1 MQKKQHKS
9 FFSLVKC
16 PIYDIIILYV
26 QEYCKRLRWKKWA
39 KTEELLILRKIKLI
53 NFRNYK
59 KLSLNLDKK
68 INIFI
73 GDNAQGKTNILESIY
88 FLALTKSYRTV
99 DQNLIRKEAAAA
111 KVNGEIKDKSIYRSM
126 SVEISKDSKIVRINN
141 NEVKK
146 ISDYITNLNVILIS
160 PEDISII
167 QGTPAERRNF
177 LNIELSQLSRNYI
190 KKYNEFN
197 KLLKIRNNYLKML
210 YKSSNPDRRY
220 LDSVTD
226 NLIERE
232 VDIYKERKMFI
243 DKINERITQI
253 FENITGKKNFKVKY
267 ETNVEFSEF
276 TDKCISDTLK
286 ERYSRN
292 YMKEVENGMTLYG
305 PHRDDLSFT
314 LDNDDIKLYGSQGQQ
329 KVATIALK
337 LSEIDIFKEVKDSY
351 PIILLDDIFSELDTK
366 SRNKLIGYIN
376 RDIQVVI
383 TSNDTKGLN
392 RKFLDIAK
400 ISKVVNGNVIEKVG
414 KNNGKE

>member
-1 MQKKQHKS
+1 M
-9 FFSLVKC
+9 
-16 PIYDIIILYV
+16 
-26 QEYCKRLRWKKWA
+26 
-39 KTEELLILRKIKLI
+39 ILRKVKLI

-99 DQNLIRKEAAAA
+99 DQNLIRKEAVAA

-126 SVEISKDSKIVRINN
+126 SVEISKDSKVVRINN

-286 ERYSRN
+286 ERYNRN
-292 YMKEVENGMTLYG
+292 YIKEVENGMTLYG

-392 RKFLDIAK
+392 KKFLDIAK

>member
-1 MQKKQHKS
+1 
-9 FFSLVKC
+9 
-16 PIYDIIILYV
+16 
-26 QEYCKRLRWKKWA
+26 
-39 KTEELLILRKIKLI
+39 LILRKVKLI

-99 DQNLIRKEAAAA
+99 DQNLIRKEAVAA
-111 KVNGEIKDKSIYRSM
+111 KVNGEIKDNSIYRSM

-286 ERYSRN
+286 ERYNRN

-392 RKFLDIAK
+392 KKFLDIAK

>member
-1 MQKKQHKS
+1 M
-9 FFSLVKC
+9 
-16 PIYDIIILYV
+16 
-26 QEYCKRLRWKKWA
+26 
-39 KTEELLILRKIKLI
+39 ILRKIKLI

-210 YKSSNPDRRY
+210 YKSSNTDRRY

-286 ERYSRN
+286 ERYNRN

-392 RKFLDIAK
+392 KKFLDIAK

>member
-1 MQKKQHKS
+1 M
-9 FFSLVKC
+9 
-16 PIYDIIILYV
+16 
-26 QEYCKRLRWKKWA
+26 
-39 KTEELLILRKIKLI
+39 ILRKVKLI

-99 DQNLIRKEAAAA
+99 DQNLIRKEAVAA
-111 KVNGEIKDKSIYRSM
+111 KVNGEIKDNSIYRSM

-286 ERYSRN
+286 ERYNRN
-292 YMKEVENGMTLYG
+292 YIKEVENGMTLYG
-305 PHRDDLSFT
+305 PHRDDLSFI

-392 RKFLDIAK
+392 KKFLDIAK

>member
-1 MQKKQHKS
+1 M
-9 FFSLVKC
+9 
-16 PIYDIIILYV
+16 
-26 QEYCKRLRWKKWA
+26 
-39 KTEELLILRKIKLI
+39 ILRKIKLI

>member
-1 MQKKQHKS
+1 M
-9 FFSLVKC
+9 
-16 PIYDIIILYV
+16 
-26 QEYCKRLRWKKWA
+26 
-39 KTEELLILRKIKLI
+39 ILRKVKLI

-99 DQNLIRKEAAAA
+99 DQNLIRKEAVAA

-126 SVEISKDSKIVRINN
+126 SVEISKDSKVVRINN

-286 ERYSRN
+286 ERYNRN
-292 YMKEVENGMTLYG
+292 YIKEVENGMTLYG

-351 PIILLDDIFSELDTK
+351 PIIILDDIFSELDTK

-392 RKFLDIAK
+392 KKFLDIAK